1 MDDAAPV
8 PVGGGVCG
16 LCYED
21 AVAPVTTAC
30 GHGFCRECM
39 QNYVE
44 SLAAEARAARPNP
57 TPKPKPEPKPYP

>member
-1 MDDAAPV
+1 M
-8 PVGGGVCG
+8 CG